1 MEQIELLTSRY
12 ETFTA
17 KAREATS
24 KKNRIVALSVLKSR
38 KLSESALQKRS
49 DALARIE
56 EVLSGLEQAAS
67 DAEIVRT
74 LESGAKALDRLN
86 RDIGGIERVEKIMD
100 RVRGSIEES
109 EDVGKIIAEMGSGK
123 IDESEVQEELDDM
136 LRTEVERER
145 LEKVEREQREMG
157 KKEADKSKVKE
168 DRLVSELKSVSLQ
181 SPGDTER
188 KELEEAIAS

>member
-1 MEQIELLTSRY
+1 
-12 ETFTA
+12 
-17 KAREATS
+17 
-24 KKNRIVALSVLKSR
+24 
-38 KLSESALQKRS
+38 
-49 DALARIE
+49 
-56 EVLSGLEQAAS
+56 
-67 DAEIVRT
+67 
-74 LESGAKALDRLN
+74 
-86 RDIGGIERVEKIMD
+86 
-100 RVRGSIEES
+100 
-109 EDVGKIIAEMGSGK
+109 VGKIIAEMGSGK